1 MSLFSQFQA
10 FIGSIVLGWISSL
23 LWIFI
28 ETFIKD
34 IKPKILRI
42 FIETPFFI
50 IVFYLYDLFL
60 IHFIDGVLNV
70 FYLFAIVIGV
80 YFYFRFYNKYFSS
93 FFNKI
98 KNILKSKILKPIY
111 LKVNKIKYILKKKIL
126 SRKKKRNERQKESKQ
141 NT

>member
-1 MSLFSQFQA
+1 MIYFWFILFSNYRGQLKA
-10 FIGSIVLGWISSL
+10 GTYL
-23 LWIFI
+23 LS
-28 ETFIKD
+28 T
-34 IKPKILRI
+34 
-42 FIETPFFI
+42 
-50 IVFYLYDLFL
+50 
-60 IHFIDGVLNV
+60 IDGVLNV

-111 LKVNKIKYILKKKIL
+111 LKVNEIKYILKKKIL